1 MIAYIEGKLAYKD
14 PTYIIVDVQGLG
26 YQIRISLYTYSQIK
40 DLEKVK
46 VHTFLHIKEDG
57 HTLFGFADLL
67 EKEMFMQLISISGI
81 GPGTALVMLSSLNP
95 IEVRDA
101 IVNEDVRTIQGVK
114 GIGAKTAQRV
124 ILELKDKMKKE
135 YMLSGTDLK
144 QNFSIPHNSIRSEA
158 LTALITLGFTKAIA
172 EKNLDA
178 ILKSSS
184 NPLSLEDLIKQ
195 ALKMS

>member
-14 PTYIIVDVQGLG
+14 PTYLIVDVQGLG
-26 YQIRISLYTYSQIK
+26 YQVRISLHTYTHIK

-46 VHTFLHIKEDG
+46 VHTFLHIKEDA

-67 EKEMFMQLISISGI
+67 EKEIFMHLISISGI

-95 IEVRDA
+95 SEVRDA

-114 GIGAKTAQRV
+114 GIGTKTAQRV
-124 ILELKDKMKKE
+124 ILELKDKLKKE
-135 YMLSGTDLK
+135 YLLSATDSK

-158 LTALITLGFTKAIA
+158 LNALVTLGFTKAIA

-178 ILKSSS
+178 ILKSNSIQ
-184 NPLSLEDLIKQ
+184 LTLEDLIKQ